1 MTRIIDHLDKKAG
14 LYSMLP
20 EGQLQGMQAQGMQQ
34 MVRGV
39 SPQLLELL
47 AVQSAIQTK
56 NAAKNNLIAAQQQNA
71 QTVKDQKEIELL

>member
-1 MTRIIDHLDKKAG
+1 MTRIIDQLDKKAG

-39 SPQLLELL
+39 SPQLLE
-47 AVQSAIQTK
+47 
-56 NAAKNNLIAAQQQNA
+56 
-71 QTVKDQKEIELL
+71 